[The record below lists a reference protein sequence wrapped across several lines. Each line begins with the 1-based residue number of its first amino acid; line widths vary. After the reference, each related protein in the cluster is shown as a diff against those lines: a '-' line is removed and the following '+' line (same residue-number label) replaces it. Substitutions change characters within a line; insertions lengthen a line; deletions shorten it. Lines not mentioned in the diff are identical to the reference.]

1 MSSSVQSSS
10 STSSDVVLVP
20 HPLNHVNHNHT
31 ESTPTSKSL
40 KRTRSPSL
48 TRDDNNETNDSTAPP
63 DTPTKKSRRKR
74 NTTDIDQSLGLH
86 VSADKIHIYQWP
98 IDEAHADFHVLQEQ
112 ICDFLSLKSFKR
124 KYPDICRRIVDLHER
139 EYLKSQ
145 NVVTE
150 TQCDLGLTALK
161 LDEVLNLMSTDYP
174 DKYHQFSHVWQ
185 QKRRALAAAA
195 AANHTNPNH
204 NSTTTPTLLSAS
216 ICNQLSAANTPPLVT
231 PTTNSLDNGDKTRT
245 TKLSNTI
252 RQELL
257 RSAVD
262 YNTQLQRE
270 RREDR
275 KACFDLQ
282 TMQVHYPAN
291 RQFRLPSHL
300 TKIGSYPLALVPGQY
315 QDSYIKYGSE
325 ELKYMP
331 VNTALYYYP
340 KPVSLIR
347 PDRFSRQGASSDEED
362 ESTSSARP
370 LVSNP
375 STPQPP
381 SLVNGIGGNSNNL
394 ASVRNTKQST
404 SISLN
409 SHANICH
416 VCKIVNDEND
426 EELMTCTSCQH
437 RYHPVCLDV
446 NSEMLTIIKTYP
458 WQCIDCKSCAKC
470 NKTHDEANMM
480 FCDRCDRGYHSYC
493 VGLEAIP
500 DGSWQCSACDLPAPP
515 PSSTSPVIKG
525 KRGRPSNANRT
536 SPRQQPA
543 LPSPKSETPSPS
555 RVSSRRSRQILST
568 PLSPSNNTNH
578 SSNSSSADLIS
589 TTNSPSM
596 NLVLTRHQ
604 QQWTTTANSNTSTNP
619 IATSTNPR

>member
-1 MSSSVQSSS
+1 MSSSLQSSS
-10 STSSDVVLVP
+10 SASSDVVLLP

-31 ESTPTSKSL
+31 ESSPTTKSL

-48 TRDDNNETNDSTAPP
+48 TRDNNDEINDSPTII
-63 DTPTKKSRRKR
+63 DTPTKKSRKKR
-74 NTTDIDQSLGLH
+74 NTTDIDQSLGLD
-86 VSADKIHIYQWP
+86 VSADKIYMYQWP
-98 IDEAHADFHVLQEQ
+98 IDESHADFHVLQEQ

-124 KYPDICRRIVDLHER
+124 KYPDIYRRIVDLHER

-161 LDEVLNLMSTDYP
+161 LDEVLQLMSTDYP
-174 DKYHQFSHVWQ
+174 DKYHQFSDVWQ
-185 QKRRALAAAA
+185 QKRRALAAA
-195 AANHTNPNH
+195 NNTNTNH
-204 NSTTTPTLLSAS
+204 NSTTPILLSAS
-216 ICNQLSAANTPPLVT
+216 ICNQLSAAAAASASTL
-231 PTTNSLDNGDKTRT
+231 TTQSSNSLDNGDKNRT
-245 TKLSNTI
+245 MKLSNTV

-257 RSAVD
+257 RSTVD

-282 TMQVHYPAN
+282 TMQIHYPAN
-291 RQFRLPSHL
+291 RQFRLPAHL

-315 QDSYIKYGSE
+315 QDSYIKYGPE
-325 ELKYMP
+325 ELNYMP
-331 VNTALYYYP
+331 LNTALYYYP

-347 PDRFSRQGASSDEED
+347 PDRFSQQGASSDEED
-362 ESTSSARP
+362 VGTSSVRP
-370 LVSNP
+370 LISNP
-375 STPQPP
+375 TTSQSP
-381 SLVNGIGGNSNNL
+381 SLVNGIGTNSNNVATIRPSKL
-394 ASVRNTKQST
+394 ST
-404 SISLN
+404 PISLN

-416 VCKIVNDEND
+416 MCKATNDEND
-426 EELMTCTSCQH
+426 QELMTCTSCQH
-437 RYHPVCLDV
+437 RYHPACLDA
-446 NSEMLTIIKTYP
+446 NNEMLTIIKTYP

-500 DGSWQCSACDLPAPP
+500 DGSWQCSACDPPQPP
-515 PSSTSPVIKG
+515 PSTSPVIKG
-525 KRGRPSNANRT
+525 KRGRPSNTNRT

-543 LPSPKSETPSPS
+543 ATSPKSETLPPT
-555 RVSSRRSRQILST
+555 RASSRRSRKIISM

-578 SSNSSSADLIS
+578 SSNSSSTDLPS
-589 TTNSPSM
+589 TTNSPSV

-604 QQWTTTANSNTSTNP
+604 QQWTTTSNSPNTNNTNP
-619 IATSTNPR
+619 ITSTNPR